1 MIANKVEELFNKIG
15 KNRFDDEYCVE
26 YETYLLSLKDIKMLY
41 DYIEQLKKQRNCVAD
56 KVDKALEYINTHDLY
71 IEVVDYDYEEN
82 PETTMIRDDIAKEDL
97 SKILKGENYEENEII
112 N

>member
-1 MIANKVEELFNKIG
+1 MSEEENIYQKLAQATARAVDIQLG
-15 KNRFDDEYCVE
+15 KTTLAE
-26 YETYLLSLKDIKMLY
+26 LLDGYTK
-41 DYIEQLKKQRNCVAD
+41 YIVLQGRI
-56 KVDKALEYINTHDLY
+56 DKALEYINTHDLY